1 MPKIDGERLLGD
13 LQRLAEFGRY
23 EPAVARPTYSEV
35 DVASR
40 RWLAEKYAEAGLDP
54 VIDGIG
60 NVFGRAQGA
69 TRRLLV
75 GSHSE
80 TQPRGGWLDGAL
92 GVVYGLELARAF
104 AADPAL
110 KGLGIETVAWADE
123 EGHYGNMLGSR
134 SFIGRLGEAE
144 IDGYENRE
152 G

>member
-13 LQRLAEFGRY
+13 LKRLAEFGPH
-23 EPAVARPTYSEV
+23 EAGVDPPTYSEV

-60 NVFGRAQGA
+60 NVFGRAEGA

-80 TQPRGGWLDGAL
+80 TQPKGGWLDGAL

-104 AADPAL
+104 RDDP
-110 KGLGIETVAWADE
+110 
-123 EGHYGNMLGSR
+123 
-134 SFIGRLGEAE
+134 
-144 IDGYENRE
+144 
-152 G
+152 

>member
-1 MPKIDGERLLGD
+1 MPKTDGARVIAD
-13 LQRLAEFGRY
+13 LKRLAEFGPY
-23 EPAVARPTYSEV
+23 KTGVHRPTYSAE

-80 TQPRGGWLDGAL
+80 TQPKGGWLDGAL

-104 AADPAL
+104 RDDP
-110 KGLGIETVAWADE
+110 
-123 EGHYGNMLGSR
+123 
-134 SFIGRLGEAE
+134 
-144 IDGYENRE
+144 
-152 G
+152 